1 MLRKRMISSLLV
13 MCMIVSLLSN
23 VGITA
28 QATEYQVS
36 ERSEKIDTNVKAAA
50 KAGESNDG
58 STDVEITKQTYEDL
72 GLELNENIG
81 NNVPEPINTN
91 GRNNPTVVNSAREI
105 YAAANGSK
113 GNRYTLRNGFNKMG
127 EDRVWDTTDISDS
140 NGTMYGAYK
149 YWDINNSDDLEG
161 KSGNTHYSQLSEND
175 NKGNYDVN
183 SMYKGENG
191 FYGIYATSTE
201 FNAGEGKDN
210 YIAELRAYSD
220 DTKSTVDGKEIKG
233 KIGVQLYK
241 VQDATGKRTEVG
253 FLDAGA
259 GDNLVVNKK
268 SLYLY
273 FYRRYIQELD
283 AIFEVEAAD
292 VDGDGKDELF
302 VYYGRYQDDDTSRYA
317 CVDYYKKSGSS
328 YALKERMKIYAG
340 NKDTFGDGWNGFNGQ
355 PVVTIAGGD
364 LSGDGKDEICITV
377 SAPTESTTV
386 TDKARATV
394 YTWNNSQ
401 LEKIEALKDISLANG
416 TKAMVSANCAFGT
429 YTLPTEG
436 YQGNVLFIAG
446 YQTHENTANDN
457 KKYTNAAYRCVYF
470 SASKNKYIISDYKE
484 IALGA
489 RGNLVGSFSTKD
501 GRCRPIHAPIPLA
514 CANLEGITAEDQEDE
529 ICFGGDVYSF
539 DLENNEFVKQIGS
552 LSVCTN
558 MENHNEN
565 VKDKDQMWISD
576 LQVGCIDTDP
586 QANNWRESFIYV
598 TGVHREDKPNGSDDY
613 YWMNIGAFYL
623 KKQRA
628 DADNSISHE
637 EGVIMESNRRGD
649 RYGTF
654 ISLCLPDIQQ
664 DSIRMEYVDK
674 ITTFTNPQVY
684 AVLQAS
690 PYFDDLNAAYDYIG
704 NGGTAYSTS
713 KGEGSG
719 KGATVG
725 ASAGV
730 YTSAE
735 ISLGGVGEYE
745 TEIGVEYNYSYMKSK
760 DLEYSIE
767 YNNQSGGTDKVVL
780 YSIPLV
786 CYEYLLYQPGNSE
799 PEKVYYTCPLQPATS
814 IVDLEIYDEV
824 ARQTAGLEVI
834 GGNLITSTPGKPETY
849 KNSLKGENV
858 YRYNGDY
865 SAANALGSGADISQ
879 TISYTETE
887 ERNHEVNAYINGKVG
902 AGVGI
907 FGTEMKS
914 GVTASVNGG
923 VSFAKSYSEGISYTG
938 VVDNLPSEAD
948 QYGFSWKLMVN
959 QAYLNGKDNPVW
971 IVGYDVINVY
981 QPPTIPQNLAVTG
994 VTDDSVVLEWDASA
1008 GATYYELYMVDALGD
1023 YNLLTVVPS
1032 SALQYEVEELDS
1044 NTTYHFTVRA
1054 GSNEKGCSD
1063 YAPSVNATT
1072 LNGGSFE
1079 VVENPQDQSTY
1090 VGGSAVFTT
1099 IGKYTNAA
1107 GKANTVSYAW
1117 QVSKDNGDTW
1127 TTLSAGDYASGINTN
1142 SLKLTNVT
1150 EDMHGWMY
1158 RAKIYHLNRSLFT
1171 EGAKLIIDKAKS
1183 TSELLT
1189 DDIVYDKAI
1198 INSTGTIRTSN
1209 TETVYNV
1216 KSVSIDNPEDDKKYV
1231 LYTNDDYTE
1240 FYWSDGTQYYPCDTN
1255 ASIDTDTYTIDGKE
1269 QTVIDEATIVEID
1282 DIGTQAYEEMKG
1294 DYRAR
1299 ILEVVGEDSID
1310 VDVKDESLTVV
1321 DVSENETLTVDTVEY
1336 KVLEKWK
1343 MDDGLF
1349 VYCVEEQDAS
1359 EDSDKYYYYESKDGE
1374 DTVYGSCTISS
1385 TSYIK
1390 EGVPVNSLQL
1400 AYQAVE
1406 SEVVTYTDNEK
1417 AGDTVTLR
1425 AKAKSS
1431 NGDLHEGIMKFVIS
1445 GATSQQIVAT
1455 YDETQQCYTAQW
1467 APQTEGTYYIAAQ
1480 YAGDNKY
1487 YASTS
1492 QKIEVHT
1499 VMKDNSKISITAPGN
1514 MTYGK
1519 NTKLSVVQLSGGDEN
1534 TQENVT
1540 STVDYFVE
1548 KLSDVTNKYETATD
1562 EEYTIEAGV
1571 FTPKTTGR
1579 FNITAKKDNVS
1590 DSAVIH
1596 VDKGLIT
1603 ISADDQTSS
1612 VNKERNDLTASIVGY
1627 ASFDE
1632 SKINNLTPGT
1642 DYEMQSDAISTDAA
1656 GDYIVYPVLKNTD
1669 KMQDLQNLYSI
1680 ILEKG
1685 LYTLTSSAYEVN
1697 VETDTKGTA
1706 EIKYETTGRSIKVK
1720 TGDLVP
1726 ENSRVIIEATPK
1738 EGYSIAGWQVDG
1750 NLVEESGTVVKD
1762 SLYTIDSLTSDKN
1775 IKVLFEDITSKV
1787 SYKVHA
1793 DEQDKLNGTVRGTY
1807 STVDGY
1813 EFSSGSQLAYKQ
1825 SIVVQAQPNEGYVV
1839 DHWTIQS
1846 GDEIAT
1852 VIKAEDGINSY
1863 TGSTYTF
1870 TKLTKDTQIE
1880 VYFAKQTTIPVS
1892 LKFVDG
1898 EGIAMKDKVSV
1909 NINGT
1914 DITSDS
1920 EGVFHYDGINGDN
1933 LCIQVNVPE
1942 NLLVNSWNVSDGQS
1956 TGTLSNDNKT
1966 MNIYNLQKETDF
1978 VVQTDAFNTYEVSFT
1993 TKVDD
1998 DSDATKAGMLIATK
2012 RSTSEEIVSGTAH
2025 IQGSAIELNATPKL
2039 GYEIKEWLVNG
2050 KVVQGEAKENGVQS
2064 YTVSSLSADTTVV
2077 VVFRK
2082 NVEFIDLKVQSGKN
2096 GTVVTKVGVENQLE
2110 EIDATNGVEIPAGNI
2125 VEIKATP
2132 ADGYMVKNWT
2142 VNDVVQSD
2150 KSNVLT
2156 LADVKEDTVI
2166 KVTYQLIVLYNLPVN
2181 GTDYTITD
2189 IKRNPDEY
2197 GTGTGTNG
2205 ADQIRDGG
2213 NVSFKLTPT
2222 KKEGKIV
2229 TVKAIKIFGVDCA
2242 NDKNEYPVKADNG
2255 SLITSVMNTDGSY
2268 AITVDNVKADMNLDV
2283 TLQYQDESSKEQNKD
2298 EGNKEQNKDE
2308 SNKEEVA
2315 TKCVVNYSALDN
2327 GKLVVK
2333 TPEGTAIE
2341 NGASVD
2347 VGTTLV
2353 CAATPDEY
2361 YELDTLNVN
2370 NKAVNP
2376 SRNGNEYLYTIVT
2389 EASVPVV
2396 TIEASFVVA
2405 KDLGFDDADKFEN
2418 FKVKAVGKNKA
2429 IKVTWAKIPEA
2440 DGYYVYGTKCKTEFK
2455 KIKTITNPSK
2465 VSFTQ
2470 KNLKKGQYYK
2480 YKLAA
2485 YKTIDGKNYIIANS
2499 IDVHAVTKGGKY
2511 ADPTKIKVNKTK
2523 INLRKGKKA
2532 TIKASYTIQKGKK
2545 QALHISKFRYE
2556 STDKTIATVNKKGV
2570 VKGIKK
2576 GTAYIYVYAQNG
2588 VYKKVKVTVK

>member
-1 MLRKRMISSLLV
+1 MLRKRMISILLV

-161 KSGNTHYSQLSEND
+161 KSGKTHYSQLSEND
-175 NKGNYDVN
+175 NKGTYDVN
-183 SMYKGENG
+183 SMYKDKNG

-210 YIAELRAYSD
+210 YIAELRAYSN

-259 GDNLVVNKK
+259 GDNLVVN
-268 SLYLY
+268 
-273 FYRRYIQELD
+273 
-283 AIFEVEAAD
+283 
-292 VDGDGKDELF
+292 
-302 VYYGRYQDDDTSRYA
+302 
-317 CVDYYKKSGSS
+317 KKSGSS

-386 TDKARATV
+386 TD
-394 YTWNNSQ
+394 
-401 LEKIEALKDISLANG
+401 
-416 TKAMVSANCAFGT
+416 
-429 YTLPTEG
+429 
-436 YQGNVLFIAG
+436 
-446 YQTHENTANDN
+446 
-457 KKYTNAAYRCVYF
+457 
-470 SASKNKYIISDYKE
+470 
-484 IALGA
+484 
-489 RGNLVGSFSTKD
+489 
-501 GRCRPIHAPIPLA
+501 
-514 CANLEGITAEDQEDE
+514 
-529 ICFGGDVYSF
+529 
-539 DLENNEFVKQIGS
+539 
-552 LSVCTN
+552 
-558 MENHNEN
+558 
-565 VKDKDQMWISD
+565 
-576 LQVGCIDTDP
+576 
-586 QANNWRESFIYV
+586 
-598 TGVHREDKPNGSDDY
+598 
-613 YWMNIGAFYL
+613 
-623 KKQRA
+623 
-628 DADNSISHE
+628 
-637 EGVIMESNRRGD
+637 
-649 RYGTF
+649 
-654 ISLCLPDIQQ
+654 
-664 DSIRMEYVDK
+664 
-674 ITTFTNPQVY
+674 
-684 AVLQAS
+684 
-690 PYFDDLNAAYDYIG
+690 
-704 NGGTAYSTS
+704 
-713 KGEGSG
+713 
-719 KGATVG
+719 
-725 ASAGV
+725 
-730 YTSAE
+730 
-735 ISLGGVGEYE
+735 
-745 TEIGVEYNYSYMKSK
+745 
-760 DLEYSIE
+760 
-767 YNNQSGGTDKVVL
+767 
-780 YSIPLV
+780 
-786 CYEYLLYQPGNSE
+786 
-799 PEKVYYTCPLQPATS
+799 
-814 IVDLEIYDEV
+814 
-824 ARQTAGLEVI
+824 
-834 GGNLITSTPGKPETY
+834 
-849 KNSLKGENV
+849 
-858 YRYNGDY
+858 
-865 SAANALGSGADISQ
+865 
-879 TISYTETE
+879 
-887 ERNHEVNAYINGKVG
+887 
-902 AGVGI
+902 
-907 FGTEMKS
+907 
-914 GVTASVNGG
+914 
-923 VSFAKSYSEGISYTG
+923 
-938 VVDNLPSEAD
+938 
-948 QYGFSWKLMVN
+948 
-959 QAYLNGKDNPVW
+959 
-971 IVGYDVINVY
+971 
-981 QPPTIPQNLAVTG
+981 
-994 VTDDSVVLEWDASA
+994 
-1008 GATYYELYMVDALGD
+1008 
-1023 YNLLTVVPS
+1023 
-1032 SALQYEVEELDS
+1032 
-1044 NTTYHFTVRA
+1044 
-1054 GSNEKGCSD
+1054 
-1063 YAPSVNATT
+1063 
-1072 LNGGSFE
+1072 
-1079 VVENPQDQSTY
+1079 
-1090 VGGSAVFTT
+1090 
-1099 IGKYTNAA
+1099 
-1107 GKANTVSYAW
+1107 
-1117 QVSKDNGDTW
+1117 
-1127 TTLSAGDYASGINTN
+1127 
-1142 SLKLTNVT
+1142 
-1150 EDMHGWMY
+1150 
-1158 RAKIYHLNRSLFT
+1158 
-1171 EGAKLIIDKAKS
+1171 
-1183 TSELLT
+1183 
-1189 DDIVYDKAI
+1189 
-1198 INSTGTIRTSN
+1198 
-1209 TETVYNV
+1209 
-1216 KSVSIDNPEDDKKYV
+1216 
-1231 LYTNDDYTE
+1231 
-1240 FYWSDGTQYYPCDTN
+1240 
-1255 ASIDTDTYTIDGKE
+1255 
-1269 QTVIDEATIVEID
+1269 
-1282 DIGTQAYEEMKG
+1282 
-1294 DYRAR
+1294 
-1299 ILEVVGEDSID
+1299 
-1310 VDVKDESLTVV
+1310 
-1321 DVSENETLTVDTVEY
+1321 
-1336 KVLEKWK
+1336 
-1343 MDDGLF
+1343 
-1349 VYCVEEQDAS
+1349 
-1359 EDSDKYYYYESKDGE
+1359 
-1374 DTVYGSCTISS
+1374 
-1385 TSYIK
+1385 
-1390 EGVPVNSLQL
+1390 
-1400 AYQAVE
+1400 
-1406 SEVVTYTDNEK
+1406 
-1417 AGDTVTLR
+1417 
-1425 AKAKSS
+1425 
-1431 NGDLHEGIMKFVIS
+1431 
-1445 GATSQQIVAT
+1445 
-1455 YDETQQCYTAQW
+1455 
-1467 APQTEGTYYIAAQ
+1467 
-1480 YAGDNKY
+1480 
-1487 YASTS
+1487 
-1492 QKIEVHT
+1492 
-1499 VMKDNSKISITAPGN
+1499 NSKISITAPGN

-1562 EEYTIEAGV
+1562 EEYTMEAGV

-2222 KKEGKIV
+2222 QKEGKTV

-2242 NDKNEYPVKADNG
+2242 NDKNEYPVKANNG